1 MASTTAV
8 SAFTPK
14 QSVLHLWTT
23 GGGRSLLCRNKRTI
37 YRHHLTARHTVS
49 RTLKPATTVVVAII
63 QADHGRSLSV
73 SGPS

>member
-1 MASTTAV
+1 MLCWGRRSTFAEKDATELA
-8 SAFTPK
+8 ADLALGGLRL
-14 QSVLHLWTT
+14 LHARGAPFL
-23 GGGRSLLCRNKRTI
+23 
-37 YRHHLTARHTVS
+37 ARHTVS